1 MYLSPTFSILTSE
14 SKAALYAESSVSE
27 PAFLKLPLAVAGNSF
42 GAILLSATWSTR
54 PCVGGVV
61 GFVGF
66 SPGVT
71 VGFSPS
77 AGLVDLLN
85 SSLAFV
91 TSNCR

>member
-1 MYLSPTFSILTSE
+1 M
-14 SKAALYAESSVSE
+14 YAESFVSE
-27 PAFLKLPLAVAGNSF
+27 PACLKLPLAVAGNSF
-42 GAILLSATWSTR
+42 GTILLSATWSTR

-91 TSNCR
+91 TSNCK